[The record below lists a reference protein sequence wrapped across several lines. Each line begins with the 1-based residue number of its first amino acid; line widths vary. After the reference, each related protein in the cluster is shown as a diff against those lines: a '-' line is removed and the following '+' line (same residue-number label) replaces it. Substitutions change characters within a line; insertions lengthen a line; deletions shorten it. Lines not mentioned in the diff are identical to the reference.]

1 MAAPQHH
8 PIPGTGAALVQSPVR
23 AGAVSLPVSGCGD
36 MGGLWQYLPVVPGH
50 HVHLWLLAA
59 QPPEHPARGR
69 QELIPIVTA
78 HSSSQPCQ
86 VPPPARE
93 HPTVPTT
100 SLGAWRT
107 GSSHVPPSR
116 AGSAPSGGGGCRD
129 TPQEKQPPTSHAI
142 GLPLVLPCHP
152 SGQGPLVCPKR
163 KEEGEQAT
171 GGRQCQTLFRA
182 SLRLPAVP
190 DTAAMPRPRG
200 QGAAAGSLSA
210 CLTQQ
215 GGRGRAYTPG
225 NAVAPYSRPAL
236 GAPQVLVVQ
245 RCHPCLESRSN
256 PGREKAGSGQ
266 GL

>member
-1 MAAPQHH
+1 M
-8 PIPGTGAALVQSPVR
+8 
-23 AGAVSLPVSGCGD
+23 
-36 MGGLWQYLPVVPGH
+36 
-50 HVHLWLLAA
+50 
-59 QPPEHPARGR
+59 
-69 QELIPIVTA
+69 
-78 HSSSQPCQ
+78 
-86 VPPPARE
+86 
-93 HPTVPTT
+93 
-100 SLGAWRT
+100 
-107 GSSHVPPSR
+107 PPSR

-171 GGRQCQTLFRA
+171 GGRQCQTPFRA

-200 QGAAAGSLSA
+200 QGAAVGSLSA
-210 CLTQQ
+210 CLTQR
-215 GGRGRAYTPG
+215 GGWGRAYTPG

-245 RCHPCLESRSN
+245 QCHPCLESRSN

-266 GL
+266 GLWMGGSGAGRGLTDTAQGSGVTRISDATFWL